1 MRIGLAVELGGRAGW
16 LVEPPTFD
24 DLRARVLLAEE
35 VGFDLIMVD
44 DQLSSPLEDITV
56 GGWNSVAVLAALAEA
71 TSRID
76 LGHSVVNA
84 PYRHPGILA
93 QVAATL
99 DEISGGR
106 FFLGIGAGNTPD
118 ADYESFGIAADPRYS
133 RFVETLQIVHDLL
146 RTGTSTF
153 KGTYHA
159 TDGAELPLRGP
170 RDGDIPII
178 VAAGGPRMMRTAARL
193 ADGWNWWAMPFA
205 SPDDM
210 RPRIDE
216 LERACEEVGRD
227 PATLGRSL
235 DLYFPVAPV
244 GWDRQADGDPP
255 PATAEQT
262 AEALL
267 AYGDLGVTEVR
278 CYLPRRNLAH
288 ADRLPAVE
296 AMADV
301 VRLLHAA

>member
-1 MRIGLAVELGGRAGW
+1 LAIELGGRPGW
-16 LVEPPTFD
+16 RVEPPTHD
-24 DLRARVLLAEE
+24 DVRARALLAEE
-35 VGFDLIMVD
+35 VGFDLVMVE
-44 DQLSSPLEDITV
+44 DQLSVPMDDVTV
-56 GGWNSVAVLAALAEA
+56 GSWESVVILAALAEA
-71 TSRID
+71 TTKID

-84 PYRHPGILA
+84 PYRRPGHLA
-93 QVAATL
+93 EIAATL
-99 DEISGGR
+99 DEVSGGR

-118 ADYESFGIAADPRYS
+118 ADYHAFGIPADPRYS

-153 KGTYHA
+153 EGTYHV
-159 TDGAELPLRGP
+159 TRGAELVQRGP
-170 RDGDIPII
+170 REGDIPII
-178 VAAGGPRMMRTAARL
+178 VAAGGPKMMRTAARL
-193 ADGWNWWAMPFA
+193 ADGWNWWAVPFA
-205 SPDDM
+205 DPDDM

-227 PATLGRSL
+227 PATLDRSL

-244 GWDRQADGDPP
+244 GWDREDAGDPP

-267 AYGDLGVTEVR
+267 AYRDLGVSEVR

-288 ADRLPAVE
+288 DDRLPAVE

-301 VRLLHAA
+301 VELLHAA